1 MKKLKKRKGLA
12 VSSASAPIGKTSQL
26 KPLHSSSTLEQTLQ
40 KAREYKRTGQLSQ
53 AETLYRQILLTYPD
67 HAPAQNNLGNIH
79 AQRGESVQA
88 ATCFRQALAINPDF
102 VEARYNLGLCLRE
115 TGDLQGAIACF
126 QQVLLVNPHTF
137 PAHVNLGLTLENV
150 GEIEQAISSYKQALA
165 LNPQSFETCY
175 LLGNCL
181 RKTGQLDEA
190 ITRYQQAIRLRP
202 DSVDAIVNLGLALG
216 NRGDIE
222 QAIACYRR
230 AISLRPQSFAAHYNL
245 GVCLRETKNIIEAIS
260 CCRQAIALDPKS
272 SAAYHNLSI
281 CLRDTGDFD
290 EAIAC
295 SRQAIALDPKSIDTL
310 INLGNILQIRGEINQ
325 AVACFQQALSIDP
338 HHHELYGI
346 YLLSSLYLPHLTHEE
361 VFADACS
368 YGRQMA
374 AKFSQ
379 EQIKSRKKSPH
390 QPLRVG
396 LVSADLRAHP
406 VGIFLEQILLN
417 LDSNKIQLY
426 AYANQKANDEVSARL
441 QNYFHAWCN
450 VETLSDQELIQLI
463 TDDKIDILVDLSGHT
478 KGNRLSVFA
487 CKPCPIQVS
496 WLGYANT
503 TGLDT
508 MDYILADSI
517 TVPEDEEQFYTEKVW
532 RLPETYLCFT
542 PPDLDIEVGNLPAL
556 ETEVFTFGCCNN
568 PTKINNSVI
577 DCWAAILNSLP
588 EATFFFKYA
597 AFKDQATR
605 KRVEEGFRLHG
616 INPARLIFEE
626 WSPRDEYLASYRKI
640 DLALDPFPFP
650 GGTTTC
656 EALWMGVPTLTLA
669 VKRGIVGHNGEL
681 IMKSVGLNDW
691 VADSVEEYIAKAIV
705 SAQNKEQLANLRST
719 LRQRL
724 LASPLCDAPRFAR
737 QLATTFQEMQL
748 TGKNY

>member
-1 MKKLKKRKGLA
+1 MKKLKKKKR
-12 VSSASAPIGKTSQL
+12 SAASLTSAPHGQTSL
-26 KPLHSSSTLEQTLQ
+26 PKPLHSMSTLEQTLQ
-40 KAREYKRTGQLSQ
+40 KAREFKRNGQLSQ
-53 AETLYRQILLTYPD
+53 AETLYRQILLTHPD

-79 AQRGESVQA
+79 AQRGERAQA
-88 ATCFRQALAINPDF
+88 AACFRQALAIQPDF

-115 TGDLQGAIACF
+115 TADLQGAIDCF
-126 QQVLLVNPHTF
+126 QQVLLINPHTF

-150 GEIEQAISSYKQALA
+150 GELEQAISSYQQALA
-165 LNPQSFETCY
+165 LNTQSFETCF

-181 RKTGQLDEA
+181 RKTGKLDEA
-190 ITRYQQAIRLRP
+190 ITRYQQALRLRP
-202 DSVDAIVNLGLALG
+202 DYVDAIVNLGLALG
-216 NRGDIE
+216 SRGDIE

-245 GVCLRETKNIIEAIS
+245 GVCLRETKNITEAIS

-272 SAAYHNLSI
+272 PAAYHNLSV

-295 SRQAIALDPKSIDTL
+295 SRQAIALDPKSIDTF
-310 INLGNILQIRGEINQ
+310 INLGNILQIRGKINQ
-325 AVACFQQALSIDP
+325 AVACFQQALSIAP
-338 HHHELYGI
+338 HHPELYGI
-346 YLLSSLYLPHLTHEE
+346 FLLSSLYLPHLTHEE
-361 VFADACS
+361 IFADACS
-368 YGRQMA
+368 YGRHMDA
-374 AKFSQ
+374 IFGQ
-379 EQIKSRKKSPH
+379 ERMESRKKSPR

-396 LVSADLRAHP
+396 LVSADLRSHP
-406 VGIFLEQILLN
+406 VGIFLEQVLLN
-417 LDSNKIQLY
+417 LDPNTIQLY
-426 AYANQKANDEVSARL
+426 AYANQTTNDEVSTRL
-441 QNYFHAWCN
+441 QDYFHTWHN
-450 VETLSDQELIQLI
+450 VETLSDQELVQHII
-463 TDDKIDILVDLSGHT
+463 DEKIDILVDLSGHT

-487 CKPCPIQVS
+487 RKPVPIQVS

-503 TGLDT
+503 TGLGT

-542 PPDLDIEVGNLPAL
+542 PPDLDIEIGSLPAL
-556 ETEVFTFGCCNN
+556 KTGALTFGCCNN

-577 DCWAAILNSLP
+577 DCWSAILHALP

-597 AFKDQATR
+597 AFKDHATR
-605 KRVEEGFRLHG
+605 KRIEEGFGLHG
-616 INPARLIFEE
+616 IDPARLIFED

-640 DLALDPFPFP
+640 DFALDPFPFP

-656 EALWMGVPTLTLA
+656 EALWMGIPTLTLA

-681 IMKSVGLNDW
+681 IMKSVGLVDW
-691 VADSVEEYIAKAIV
+691 VADSVEEYIAKAI
-705 SAQNKEQLANLRST
+705 AFTQNKEILANLRST
-719 LRQRL
+719 LRQGL

-737 QLATTFQEMQL
+737 HLETAFQEMQL
-748 TGKNY
+748 KRHEN